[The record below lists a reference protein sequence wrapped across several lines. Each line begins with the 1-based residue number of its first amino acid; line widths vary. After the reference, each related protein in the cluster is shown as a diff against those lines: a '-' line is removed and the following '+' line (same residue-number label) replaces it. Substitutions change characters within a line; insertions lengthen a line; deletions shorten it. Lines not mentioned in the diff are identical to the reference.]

1 MFYFFFHFSSEHF
14 RLWHSSFARGLAC
27 FRLWDDRTFGSGYF
41 SIFASLQC
49 GHHRFGHLH
58 LHQDPIARR
67 KFSRVCDERISN
79 FGNFLNVSIPNFGE
93 LGYRLEIRSRVE
105 SQKFVTQVESKL
117 DIENR
122 KSCLVEARIPAR
134 FKLARISS
142 SDLNITRVEL

>member
-1 MFYFFFHFSSEHF
+1 MN
-14 RLWHSSFARGLAC
+14 
-27 FRLWDDRTFGSGYF
+27 GYPT
-41 SIFASLQC
+41 SVI
-49 GHHRFGHLH
+49 
-58 LHQDPIARR
+58 
-67 KFSRVCDERISN
+67 
-79 FGNFLNVSIPNFGE
+79 FLNVSIPNFGE